1 MPTEM
6 RGLNQY
12 IADLR
17 ACRVRE
23 LEEKRINKEMANIR
37 QKFKDGNL
45 DGYSKKKYLAKIV
58 FTYILG
64 YPVDVGHMEAVNLI
78 SSPKYSEKQIGYLA
92 LTLLMH
98 ENSDLVRLVINS
110 IRKDL
115 DGHNETNNCLALQ
128 AIANIGGKEMSES
141 LLHDV
146 YSLLISPISNSFV
159 KKKAALTLLRLYR
172 KNPEVFPISD
182 WALRIVSLMADG
194 DMGVCLAVTSL
205 VLTLAQDHLQDFA
218 MCYQKAVDRL
228 YNVIVDLVTP
238 SEYIYYRVPIPWL
251 QCKLL
256 RLLQYYPPAGDSA
269 VASTLQIVLSTIL
282 DIAQETPKNV
292 QQSNAQNAVLF
303 EAINLAIHLDPNSD
317 LVSRSSVLLAGFIL
331 SKETNVRYL
340 GLDTM
345 SHLAARSD
353 DLTVLKQHQDTI
365 ILSLRDKDISVR
377 RRGLD
382 LLYSMCDSTN
392 AKVIVG
398 ELLRY
403 LGISDY
409 TLREELVLKIAIL
422 TEKFATEYEWYLN
435 TILKLMNIAG
445 EHISD
450 EVWYRVIQIVT
461 NTEELQEYAM
471 QKVFEY
477 IHLPVCHEQMI
488 KLAAY
493 IMGEFGHLVA
503 NNEGLSPIEQFQV
516 LHAKANQCSTSTR
529 AMLLTTYLKWLNLF
543 PEIRTQILDVFEK
556 YTHVLDAELQQ
567 RACEYLAIAQMPD
580 EDLLQTVCDEMPPF
594 PERESTLLN
603 RLTKTQGE
611 TGDKRTWVI
620 GGKEANKTKE
630 QNRLQGVPRKNRNS
644 MLTSPGQIPLPP
656 VASSSTN
663 EGTNTNGA
671 TNQIV
676 QDLNGLEL
684 ETKPNPVE
692 RVEPATASVLTHG
705 AEKQLIRLSY
715 LSEGVLYEDAQLQIG
730 LKSEYHGDHGQ
741 LTLYF
746 GNKITAPFESL
757 TLMVESDEP
766 EALAISLPRIPTNT
780 IEAMTQIEQ
789 RVLVEC
795 KGPFGK
801 LPVLKVSYL
810 AGSLQTFTIRLPIY
824 LSKFLEPIQLNATT
838 FFERWKQI
846 GGPPREQQE
855 IFKIKKTDNTGELMK
870 SAKMAQLVAGMKL
883 NILEQVDPNPNNLV
897 GAGVLNTS
905 ANGKVG
911 CLMRLE
917 PNEKAQLAR
926 ITIRTTNDLVS
937 AQLIKILMQPLKES

>member
-37 QKFKDGNL
+37 QKFKEGNL
-45 DGYSKKKYLAKIV
+45 DGYSKKKYLAKII

-64 YPVDVGHMEAVNLI
+64 YPVDIGHMEAVNLI

-115 DGHNETNNCLALQ
+115 DGHNEATNCLALQ

-146 YSLLISPISNSFV
+146 YSLLISPVSNPFV

-182 WALRIVSLMADG
+182 WALRIVSLMAER

-218 MCYQKAVDRL
+218 VCYQKAVDKL
-228 YNVIVDLVTP
+228 YNVIIDYVTP

-256 RLLQYYPPAGDSA
+256 RLLQYYPPTEDRAT
-269 VASTLQIVLSTIL
+269 ASTLQIVLTKIL
-282 DIAQETPKNV
+282 DLANETPKNV
-292 QQSNAQNAVLF
+292 QHSNAQNAILF
-303 EAINLAIHLDPNSD
+303 EAINLAIHLDPNSE

-353 DLTVLKQHQDTI
+353 DLSVLKQHQDTI

-435 TILKLMNIAG
+435 TILKLMNTAG

-516 LHAKANQCSTSTR
+516 LHSKANQCSTSTR

-543 PEIRTQILDVFEK
+543 PEIRTQILEVFEK
-556 YTHVLDAELQQ
+556 YSHVLDAELQQ
-567 RACEYLAIAQMPD
+567 RACEYLAIAQLAD

-620 GGKEANKTKE
+620 GGKEANKAKE
-630 QNRLQGVPRKNRNS
+630 ENRLQGVPRKNRAS
-644 MLTSPGQIPLPP
+644 LLPSPGSTPLPP
-656 VASSSTN
+656 VPSSAPN
-663 EGTNTNGA
+663 EGIDPNGA
-671 TNQIV
+671 TN
-676 QDLNGLEL
+676 EL
-684 ETKPNPVE
+684 TESLDELQLDTKPTHTE
-692 RVEPATASVLTHG
+692 LVEPPATTGFTHG
-705 AEKQLIRLSY
+705 TEKQLMRLSY
-715 LSEGVLYEDAQLQIG
+715 LSEGVLYEDVQLQIG

-757 TLMVESDEP
+757 TLGVENDDSQ
-766 EALAISLPRIPTNT
+766 ALTISLPRISSNT
-780 IEAMTQIEQ
+780 IEPMTQIGQ
-789 RVLVEC
+789 KVIVEC
-795 KGPFGK
+795 KGPFTN
-801 LPVLKVSYL
+801 LPILKVSYL
-810 AGSLQTFTIRLPIY
+810 AGSLQTFRIRLPIY
-824 LSKFLEPIQLNATT
+824 LSKFLEPIPLNATT

-855 IFKIKKTDNTGELMK
+855 IFKVKIMGDGQMMT
-870 SAKMAQLVAGMKL
+870 SQKMAQLVTGIKL

-905 ANGKVG
+905 DNGKVG

-937 AQLIKILMQPLKES
+937 AELIRIITQPLKEG

>member
-1 MPTEM
+1 M
-6 RGLNQY
+6 
-12 IADLR
+12 
-17 ACRVRE
+17 
-23 LEEKRINKEMANIR
+23 
-37 QKFKDGNL
+37 
-45 DGYSKKKYLAKIV
+45 
-58 FTYILG
+58 
-64 YPVDVGHMEAVNLI
+64 VD
-78 SSPKYSEKQIGYLA
+78 S
-92 LTLLMH
+92 
-98 ENSDLVRLVINS
+98 
-110 IRKDL
+110 
-115 DGHNETNNCLALQ
+115 
-128 AIANIGGKEMSES
+128 
-141 LLHDV
+141 
-146 YSLLISPISNSFV
+146 
-159 KKKAALTLLRLYR
+159 
-172 KNPEVFPISD
+172 
-182 WALRIVSLMADG
+182 

-205 VLTLAQDHLQDFA
+205 VLTLAQDHLQEFSV
-218 MCYQKAVDRL
+218 CYQKAVDRL
-228 YNVIVDLVTP
+228 YNIIVDLVTP
-238 SEYIYYRVPIPWL
+238 TEYIYYRVPIPWL

-256 RLLQYYPPAGDSA
+256 RLLQYYPPTEDSTVAG
-269 VASTLQIVLSTIL
+269 TLQVVLSTIL

-292 QQSNAQNAVLF
+292 QHSNAQNAVLF
-303 EAINLAIHLDPNSD
+303 EAINLAIHLDPNSE

-353 DLTVLKQHQDTI
+353 DLTVLKKHQDTI

-409 TLREELVLKIAIL
+409 TLREELVLKVAIL

-435 TILKLMNIAG
+435 TVLKLMNIAG

-516 LHAKANQCSTSTR
+516 LHSKANHCSTSTR
-529 AMLLTTYLKWLNLF
+529 AMMLTTYLKWLNLF
-543 PEIRTQILDVFEK
+543 PEIRSQILEVFER
-556 YTHVLDAELQQ
+556 YSHVLDAELQQ
-567 RACEYLAIAQMPD
+567 RACEYLAIAQLPD
-580 EDLLQTVCDEMPPF
+580 ENLLQTVCDEMPPF
-594 PERESTLLN
+594 PERESTLLT
-603 RLTKTQGE
+603 RLNKTQGE

-620 GGKEANKTKE
+620 GGKEANKAKDE
-630 QNRLQGVPRKNRNS
+630 NRLQGVPRKNGSSISNS
-644 MLTSPGQIPLPP
+644 GPIPLPP
-656 VASSSTN
+656 VASSSAIGGANVNGETN
-663 EGTNTNGA
+663 ELA
-671 TNQIV
+671 E
-676 QDLNGLEL
+676 DLMNNLQLES
-684 ETKPNPVE
+684 TPRPAKPVE
-692 RVEPATASVLTHG
+692 PPTTSVLTYG
-705 AEKQLIRLSY
+705 TEKQLIRLSY
-715 LSEGVLYEDAQLQIG
+715 LSEGVLYEDVQLQIG

-746 GNKITAPFESL
+746 GNKINAPLESL

-766 EALAISLPRIPTNT
+766 SALTVSFPSIPVNK
-780 IEAMTQIEQ
+780 IEPMIQMEQ
-789 RVLVEC
+789 GVMVEC

-810 AGSLQTFTIRLPIY
+810 AGSLQSFAIRLPVY
-824 LSKFLEPIQLNATT
+824 LTKFIEPIPLNATT

-855 IFKIKKTDNTGELMK
+855 IFKIKKTEDGEMMK
-870 SAKMAQLVAGMKL
+870 SSKMAQLVAGMKL
-883 NILEQVDPNPNNLV
+883 NILEQIDPNPNNLV

-917 PNEKAQLAR
+917 PNEKAHLAR
-926 ITIRTTNDLVS
+926 ITVRTTNDLVS
-937 AQLIKILMQPLKES
+937 AELIKIITQPLKEI

>member
-37 QKFKDGNL
+37 QKFKEGNL
-45 DGYSKKKYLAKIV
+45 DGYSKKKYLAKII

-78 SSPKYSEKQIGYLA
+78 SSTKYSEKQIGYLA

-115 DGHNETNNCLALQ
+115 DGHDETNNCLALQ

-182 WALRIVSLMADG
+182 WALRIVSLMVDS

-205 VLTLAQDHLQDFA
+205 VLTLAQDHLQEFSV
-218 MCYQKAVDRL
+218 CYQKAVDRL
-228 YNVIVDLVTP
+228 YNIIVDLVTP
-238 SEYIYYRVPIPWL
+238 TEYIYYRVPIPWL

-256 RLLQYYPPAGDSA
+256 RLLQYYPPTEDSTVAG
-269 VASTLQIVLSTIL
+269 TLQVVLSTIL

-292 QQSNAQNAVLF
+292 QHSNAQNAVLF
-303 EAINLAIHLDPNSD
+303 EAINLAIHLDPNSE

-353 DLTVLKQHQDTI
+353 DLTVLKKHQDTI

-409 TLREELVLKIAIL
+409 TLREELVLKVAIL

-435 TILKLMNIAG
+435 TVLKLMNIAG

-516 LHAKANQCSTSTR
+516 LHSKANHCSTSTR
-529 AMLLTTYLKWLNLF
+529 AMMLTTYLKWLNLF
-543 PEIRTQILDVFEK
+543 PEIRSQILEVFER
-556 YTHVLDAELQQ
+556 YSHVLDAELQQ
-567 RACEYLAIAQMPD
+567 RACEYLAIAQLPD
-580 EDLLQTVCDEMPPF
+580 ENLLQTVCDEMPPF
-594 PERESTLLN
+594 PERESTLLT
-603 RLTKTQGE
+603 RLNKTQGE

-620 GGKEANKTKE
+620 GGKEANKAKDE
-630 QNRLQGVPRKNRNS
+630 NRLQGVPRKNGSSISNS
-644 MLTSPGQIPLPP
+644 GPIPLPP
-656 VASSSTN
+656 VASSSAIGGANVNGETN
-663 EGTNTNGA
+663 ELA
-671 TNQIV
+671 E
-676 QDLNGLEL
+676 DLMNNLQLES
-684 ETKPNPVE
+684 TPRPAKPVE
-692 RVEPATASVLTHG
+692 PPTTSVLTYG
-705 AEKQLIRLSY
+705 TEKQLIRLSY
-715 LSEGVLYEDAQLQIG
+715 LSEGVLYEDVQLQIG

-746 GNKITAPFESL
+746 GNKINAPLESL

-766 EALAISLPRIPTNT
+766 SALTVSFPSIPVNK
-780 IEAMTQIEQ
+780 IEPMIQMEQ
-789 RVLVEC
+789 GVMVEC

-810 AGSLQTFTIRLPIY
+810 AGSLQSFAIRLPVY
-824 LSKFLEPIQLNATT
+824 LTKFIEPIPLNATT

-855 IFKIKKTDNTGELMK
+855 IFKIKKTGDGEMMK
-870 SAKMAQLVAGMKL
+870 SSKMAQLVAGMKL
-883 NILEQVDPNPNNLV
+883 NILEQIDPNPNNLV

-917 PNEKAQLAR
+917 PNEKAHLAR
-926 ITIRTTNDLVS
+926 ITVRTTNDLVS
-937 AQLIKILMQPLKES
+937 AELIKIITQPLKEI

>member
-1 MPTEM
+1 
-6 RGLNQY
+6 
-12 IADLR
+12 
-17 ACRVRE
+17 
-23 LEEKRINKEMANIR
+23 
-37 QKFKDGNL
+37 
-45 DGYSKKKYLAKIV
+45 
-58 FTYILG
+58 
-64 YPVDVGHMEAVNLI
+64 
-78 SSPKYSEKQIGYLA
+78 
-92 LTLLMH
+92 
-98 ENSDLVRLVINS
+98 
-110 IRKDL
+110 
-115 DGHNETNNCLALQ
+115 
-128 AIANIGGKEMSES
+128 
-141 LLHDV
+141 
-146 YSLLISPISNSFV
+146 
-159 KKKAALTLLRLYR
+159 
-172 KNPEVFPISD
+172 
-182 WALRIVSLMADG
+182 
-194 DMGVCLAVTSL
+194 
-205 VLTLAQDHLQDFA
+205 
-218 MCYQKAVDRL
+218 
-228 YNVIVDLVTP
+228 
-238 SEYIYYRVPIPWL
+238 
-251 QCKLL
+251 
-256 RLLQYYPPAGDSA
+256 
-269 VASTLQIVLSTIL
+269 
-282 DIAQETPKNV
+282 
-292 QQSNAQNAVLF
+292 
-303 EAINLAIHLDPNSD
+303 
-317 LVSRSSVLLAGFIL
+317 
-331 SKETNVRYL
+331 
-340 GLDTM
+340 M

-353 DLTVLKQHQDTI
+353 DLSVLKQHQDTI

-435 TILKLMNIAG
+435 TILKLMNTAG

-516 LHAKANQCSTSTR
+516 LHSKANQCSTSTR

-543 PEIRTQILDVFEK
+543 PEIRTQILEVFEK
-556 YTHVLDAELQQ
+556 YSHVLDAELQQ
-567 RACEYLAIAQMPD
+567 RACEYLAIAQLAD

-620 GGKEANKTKE
+620 GGKEANKAKE
-630 QNRLQGVPRKNRNS
+630 ENRLQGVPRENRAS
-644 MLTSPGQIPLPP
+644 LLPSPGSTPLPP
-656 VASSSTN
+656 VPSSAPN
-663 EGTNTNGA
+663 EGIDPNGA
-671 TNQIV
+671 TN
-676 QDLNGLEL
+676 EL
-684 ETKPNPVE
+684 TESLDELQLDTKPTHTE
-692 RVEPATASVLTHG
+692 LVEPPATTGFTHG
-705 AEKQLIRLSY
+705 TEKQLMRLSY
-715 LSEGVLYEDAQLQIG
+715 LSEGVLYEDVQLQIG

-757 TLMVESDEP
+757 TLGVENDDSQ
-766 EALAISLPRIPTNT
+766 ALTISLPRISSNT
-780 IEAMTQIEQ
+780 IEPMTQIGQ
-789 RVLVEC
+789 KVIVEC
-795 KGPFGK
+795 KGPFTN
-801 LPVLKVSYL
+801 LPILKVSYL
-810 AGSLQTFTIRLPIY
+810 AGSLQTFRIRLPIY
-824 LSKFLEPIQLNATT
+824 LSKFLEPIPLNATT

-855 IFKIKKTDNTGELMK
+855 IFKVKIMGDGQMMTSK
-870 SAKMAQLVAGMKL
+870 KMAQLVTGIKL

-905 ANGKVG
+905 DNGKVG

-937 AQLIKILMQPLKES
+937 AELIRIITQPLKEG

>member
-37 QKFKDGNL
+37 QKFKEGNL
-45 DGYSKKKYLAKIV
+45 DGYSKKKYLAKII

-64 YPVDVGHMEAVNLI
+64 YPVDIGHMEAVNLI

-115 DGHNETNNCLALQ
+115 DGHNEATNCLALQ

-146 YSLLISPISNSFV
+146 YSLLISPVSNPFV

-182 WALRIVSLMADG
+182 WALRIVSLMAER

-218 MCYQKAVDRL
+218 VCYQKAVDKL
-228 YNVIVDLVTP
+228 YNVIIDYVTP

-256 RLLQYYPPAGDSA
+256 RLLQYYPPTEDRAT
-269 VASTLQIVLSTIL
+269 ASTLQIVLTKIL
-282 DIAQETPKNV
+282 DLANETPKNV
-292 QQSNAQNAVLF
+292 QHSNAQNAILF
-303 EAINLAIHLDPNSD
+303 EAINLAIHLDPNSE

-331 SKETNVRYL
+331 SKEL
-340 GLDTM
+340 M
-345 SHLAARSD
+345 F
-353 DLTVLKQHQDTI
+353 
-365 ILSLRDKDISVR
+365 DIWDWIR
-377 RRGLD
+377 CLIW
-382 LLYSMCDSTN
+382 LQ
-392 AKVIVG
+392 
-398 ELLRY
+398 
-403 LGISDY
+403 
-409 TLREELVLKIAIL
+409 
-422 TEKFATEYEWYLN
+422 EKFATEYEWYLN
-435 TILKLMNIAG
+435 TILKLMNTAG

-516 LHAKANQCSTSTR
+516 LHSKANQCSTSTR

-543 PEIRTQILDVFEK
+543 PEIRTQILEVFEK
-556 YTHVLDAELQQ
+556 YSHVLDAELQQ
-567 RACEYLAIAQMPD
+567 RACEYLAIAQLAD

-620 GGKEANKTKE
+620 GGKEANKAKE
-630 QNRLQGVPRKNRNS
+630 ENRLQGVPRENRAS
-644 MLTSPGQIPLPP
+644 LLPSPGSTPLPP
-656 VASSSTN
+656 VPSSAPN
-663 EGTNTNGA
+663 EGIDPNGA
-671 TNQIV
+671 TN
-676 QDLNGLEL
+676 EL
-684 ETKPNPVE
+684 TESLDELQLDTKPTHTE
-692 RVEPATASVLTHG
+692 LVEPPATTGFTHG
-705 AEKQLIRLSY
+705 TEKQLMRLSY
-715 LSEGVLYEDAQLQIG
+715 LSEGVLYEDVQLQIG

-757 TLMVESDEP
+757 TLGVENDDSQ
-766 EALAISLPRIPTNT
+766 ALTISLPRISSNT
-780 IEAMTQIEQ
+780 IEPMTQIGQ
-789 RVLVEC
+789 KVIVEC
-795 KGPFGK
+795 KGPFTN
-801 LPVLKVSYL
+801 LPILKVSYL
-810 AGSLQTFTIRLPIY
+810 AGSLQTFRIRLPIY
-824 LSKFLEPIQLNATT
+824 LSKFLEPIPLNATT

-855 IFKIKKTDNTGELMK
+855 IFKVKIMGDGQMMTSK
-870 SAKMAQLVAGMKL
+870 KMAQLVTGIKL

-905 ANGKVG
+905 DNGKVG

-937 AQLIKILMQPLKES
+937 AELIRIITQPLKEG

>member
-37 QKFKDGNL
+37 QKFKEGNL
-45 DGYSKKKYLAKIV
+45 DGYSKKKYLAKII

-64 YPVDVGHMEAVNLI
+64 YPVDIGHMEAVNLI

-115 DGHNETNNCLALQ
+115 DGHNEATNCLALQ

-146 YSLLISPISNSFV
+146 YSLLISPVSNPFV

-182 WALRIVSLMADG
+182 WALRIVSLMAER

-218 MCYQKAVDRL
+218 VCYQKAVDKL
-228 YNVIVDLVTP
+228 YNVIIDYVTP

-256 RLLQYYPPAGDSA
+256 RLLQYYPPTEDRAT
-269 VASTLQIVLSTIL
+269 ASTLQIVLTKIL
-282 DIAQETPKNV
+282 DLANETPKNV
-292 QQSNAQNAVLF
+292 QHSNAQNAILF
-303 EAINLAIHLDPNSD
+303 EAINLAIHLDPNSE

-353 DLTVLKQHQDTI
+353 DLSVLKQHQDTI

-435 TILKLMNIAG
+435 TILKLMNTAG

-516 LHAKANQCSTSTR
+516 LHSKANQCSTSTR

-543 PEIRTQILDVFEK
+543 PEIRTQILEVFEK
-556 YTHVLDAELQQ
+556 YSHVLDAELQQ
-567 RACEYLAIAQMPD
+567 RACEYLAIAQLAD

-620 GGKEANKTKE
+620 GGKEANKAKE
-630 QNRLQGVPRKNRNS
+630 ENRLQGVPRENRAS
-644 MLTSPGQIPLPP
+644 LLPSPGSTPLPP
-656 VASSSTN
+656 VPSSAPN
-663 EGTNTNGA
+663 EGIDPNGA
-671 TNQIV
+671 TN
-676 QDLNGLEL
+676 EL
-684 ETKPNPVE
+684 TESLDELQLDTKPTHTE
-692 RVEPATASVLTHG
+692 LVEPPATTGFTHG
-705 AEKQLIRLSY
+705 TEKQLMRLSY
-715 LSEGVLYEDAQLQIG
+715 LSEGVLYEDVQLQIG

-757 TLMVESDEP
+757 TLGVENDDSQ
-766 EALAISLPRIPTNT
+766 ALTISLPRISSNT
-780 IEAMTQIEQ
+780 IEPMTQIGQ
-789 RVLVEC
+789 KVIVEC
-795 KGPFGK
+795 KGPFTN
-801 LPVLKVSYL
+801 LPILKVSYL
-810 AGSLQTFTIRLPIY
+810 AGSLQTFRIRLPIY
-824 LSKFLEPIQLNATT
+824 LSKFLEPIPLNATT

-855 IFKIKKTDNTGELMK
+855 IFKVKIMGDGQMMTSK
-870 SAKMAQLVAGMKL
+870 KMAQLVTGIKL

-905 ANGKVG
+905 DNGKVG

-937 AQLIKILMQPLKES
+937 AELIRIITQPLKEG

>member
-37 QKFKDGNL
+37 QKFKEGNL
-45 DGYSKKKYLAKIV
+45 DGYSKKKYLAKII

-64 YPVDVGHMEAVNLI
+64 YPVDIGHMEAVNLI

-115 DGHNETNNCLALQ
+115 DGHNEATNCLALQ

-146 YSLLISPISNSFV
+146 YSLLISPVSNPFV

-182 WALRIVSLMADG
+182 WALRIVSLMAER

-218 MCYQKAVDRL
+218 VCYQKAVDKL
-228 YNVIVDLVTP
+228 YNVIIDYVTP

-256 RLLQYYPPAGDSA
+256 
-269 VASTLQIVLSTIL
+269 
-282 DIAQETPKNV
+282 
-292 QQSNAQNAVLF
+292 SNAQNAILF
-303 EAINLAIHLDPNSD
+303 EAINLAIHLDPNSE

-353 DLTVLKQHQDTI
+353 DLSVLKQHQDTI

-422 TEKFATEYEWYLN
+422 TEKFAL
-435 TILKLMNIAG
+435 
-445 EHISD
+445 S
-450 EVWYRVIQIVT
+450 T
-461 NTEELQEYAM
+461 NELQEYAM

-516 LHAKANQCSTSTR
+516 LHSKANQCSTSTR

-543 PEIRTQILDVFEK
+543 PEIRTQILEVFEK
-556 YTHVLDAELQQ
+556 YSHVLDAELQQ
-567 RACEYLAIAQMPD
+567 RACEYLAIAQLAD

-620 GGKEANKTKE
+620 GGKEANKAKE
-630 QNRLQGVPRKNRNS
+630 ENRLQGVPRKNRAS
-644 MLTSPGQIPLPP
+644 LLPSPGSTPLPP
-656 VASSSTN
+656 VPSSAPN
-663 EGTNTNGA
+663 EGIDPNGA
-671 TNQIV
+671 TN
-676 QDLNGLEL
+676 EL
-684 ETKPNPVE
+684 TESLDELQLDTKPTHTE
-692 RVEPATASVLTHG
+692 LVEPPATTGFTHG
-705 AEKQLIRLSY
+705 TEKQLMRLSY
-715 LSEGVLYEDAQLQIG
+715 LSEGVLYEDVQLQIG

-757 TLMVESDEP
+757 TLGVENDDSQ
-766 EALAISLPRIPTNT
+766 ALTISLPRISSNT
-780 IEAMTQIEQ
+780 IEPMTQIGQ
-789 RVLVEC
+789 KVIVEC
-795 KGPFGK
+795 KGPFTN
-801 LPVLKVSYL
+801 LPILKVSYL
-810 AGSLQTFTIRLPIY
+810 AGSLQTFRIRLPIY
-824 LSKFLEPIQLNATT
+824 LSKFLEPIPLNATT

-855 IFKIKKTDNTGELMK
+855 IFKVKIMGDGQMMTSK
-870 SAKMAQLVAGMKL
+870 KMAQLVTGIKL

-905 ANGKVG
+905 DNGKVG

-937 AQLIKILMQPLKES
+937 AELIRIITQPLKEG

>member
-1 MPTEM
+1 MDFQT
-6 RGLNQY
+6 
-12 IADLR
+12 
-17 ACRVRE
+17 
-23 LEEKRINKEMANIR
+23 
-37 QKFKDGNL
+37 DGNL

-78 SSPKYSEKQIGYLA
+78 SSPKYSEKQIVLNGSFYSFDDLLKSSNCGILDRRLTHDLPLSFLSFQGYLA

-128 AIANIGGKEMSES
+128 AIANIGGKEIG
-141 LLHDV
+141 L
-146 YSLLISPISNSFV
+146 SN
-159 KKKAALTLLRLYR
+159 LRLGF
-172 KNPEVFPISD
+172 KNR
-182 WALRIVSLMADG
+182 LLMADG

-256 RLLQYYPPAGDSA
+256 RLLQYYPPTGDSA

-317 LVSRSSVLLAGFIL
+317 LVSII
-331 SKETNVRYL
+331 
-340 GLDTM
+340 
-345 SHLAARSD
+345 AARSD

-398 ELLRY
+398 ELLQ
-403 LGISDY
+403 
-409 TLREELVLKIAIL
+409 
-422 TEKFATEYEWYLN
+422 KFATEYEWYLN

-611 TGDKRTWVI
+611 TGDKRTWPWSNPI
-620 GGKEANKTKE
+620 A
-630 QNRLQGVPRKNRNS
+630 
-644 MLTSPGQIPLPP
+644 P

-692 RVEPATASVLTHG
+692 HVEPATASVLTHG

-746 GNKITAPFESL
+746 GKKLPHPSSLDVDGGKRRARGTGDQLAEDPNQHNRGDDSNRAESSSR
-757 TLMVESDEP
+757 M
-766 EALAISLPRIPTNT
+766 
-780 IEAMTQIEQ
+780 Q
-789 RVLVEC
+789 R
-795 KGPFGK
+795 PFGK

>member
-37 QKFKDGNL
+37 QKFKEGNL
-45 DGYSKKKYLAKIV
+45 DGYSKKKYLAKII

-64 YPVDVGHMEAVNLI
+64 YPVDIGHMEAVNLI

-115 DGHNETNNCLALQ
+115 DGHNEATNCLALQ

-146 YSLLISPISNSFV
+146 YSLLISPVSNPFV

-182 WALRIVSLMADG
+182 WALRIVSLMAER

-218 MCYQKAVDRL
+218 VCYQKAVDKL
-228 YNVIVDLVTP
+228 YNVIIDYVTP

-256 RLLQYYPPAGDSA
+256 RLLQYYPPTEDRAT
-269 VASTLQIVLSTIL
+269 ASTLQTVLTKIL
-282 DIAQETPKNV
+282 DLANETPKNV
-292 QQSNAQNAVLF
+292 QHSNAQNAILF
-303 EAINLAIHLDPNSD
+303 EAINLAIHLDPNSE

-353 DLTVLKQHQDTI
+353 DLSVLKQHQDTI

-435 TILKLMNIAG
+435 TILKLMNTAG

-516 LHAKANQCSTSTR
+516 LHSKANQCSTSTR

-543 PEIRTQILDVFEK
+543 PEIRTQILEVFEK
-556 YTHVLDAELQQ
+556 YSHVLDAELQQ
-567 RACEYLAIAQMPD
+567 RACEYLAIAQLAD

-620 GGKEANKTKE
+620 GGKESNKAKE
-630 QNRLQGVPRKNRNS
+630 ENRLQGVPRKNRAS
-644 MLTSPGQIPLPP
+644 LLPSPGSTPLPP
-656 VASSSTN
+656 VPSSAPN
-663 EGTNTNGA
+663 EGIDPNGA
-671 TNQIV
+671 TN
-676 QDLNGLEL
+676 EL
-684 ETKPNPVE
+684 TESLDELQLDTKPTHTE
-692 RVEPATASVLTHG
+692 LVEPPATTGFTHG
-705 AEKQLIRLSY
+705 TEKQLMRLSY
-715 LSEGVLYEDAQLQIG
+715 LSEGVLYEDVQLQIG

-757 TLMVESDEP
+757 TLGVENDDSQ
-766 EALAISLPRIPTNT
+766 ALTISLPRISSNT
-780 IEAMTQIEQ
+780 IEPMTQIEQ
-789 RVLVEC
+789 KVIVEC
-795 KGPFGK
+795 KGPFTN
-801 LPVLKVSYL
+801 LPILKVSYL
-810 AGSLQTFTIRLPIY
+810 AGSLQKFRIRLPIY
-824 LSKFLEPIQLNATT
+824 LSKFLEPIPLNATT

-855 IFKIKKTDNTGELMK
+855 IFKVKIMGDGQMMTSK
-870 SAKMAQLVAGMKL
+870 KMAQLVTGIKL

-905 ANGKVG
+905 DNGKVG

-937 AQLIKILMQPLKES
+937 AELIRIITQPLKEG